1 MLCTTQRKFRSSHF
15 NSVVKG
21 KGPGSC
27 LRNWIKSC
35 LNILQGSWSY
45 WSNFS
50 WNSTWKISSNLSL
63 CSILTIPA
71 CEVILG
77 CRAAGV
83 WTSAEMCWGE
93 VQLMMASYRRS
104 FNSSSVKQNCSN
116 KWFVQRYAKLKVTNS
131 ETNSWGWLVKHPFQ
145 DAIKNI
151 QIPYRNKTISQRI
164 PVTLLSSA
172 ANTNL
177 DPILPLGLSCCEA
190 TVLTTV
196 QPSEANMFFKTY

>member
-27 LRNWIKSC
+27 LRNWTKSC

-131 ETNSWGWLVKHPFQ
+131 ETLEDDWLNIHSKMQLKISRYLTETRQFPKEFQSPSCHQLLIRTWTPFC
-145 DAIKNI
+145 
-151 QIPYRNKTISQRI
+151 
-164 PVTLLSSA
+164 L
-172 ANTNL
+172 
-177 DPILPLGLSCCEA
+177 
-190 TVLTTV
+190 
-196 QPSEANMFFKTY
+196 